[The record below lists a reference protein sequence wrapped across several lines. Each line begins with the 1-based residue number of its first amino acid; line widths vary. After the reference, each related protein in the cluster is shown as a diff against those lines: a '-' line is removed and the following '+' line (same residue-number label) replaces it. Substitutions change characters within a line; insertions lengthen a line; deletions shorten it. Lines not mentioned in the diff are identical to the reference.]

1 MRQLIQFLVRY
12 RNFLLFLF
20 LEILSLILLFRF
32 NDYQQGILF
41 SSANRIN
48 GKLYTFREAVSGYFA
63 LRENNTE
70 LLRLNSEMELRIARL
85 EESLQNAGLTEG
97 QLKAA
102 DRYEYIQAKVI
113 KNSVSQ
119 LRNHLTLNV
128 GRQDGVAEGMGVCNH
143 LGIVGVVSV
152 CSDHFSVVIPVLNP
166 DISFSCIVAGS
177 NSIGSLNWKGGDTR
191 FAWLEE
197 LPDYAFWA
205 IGDTVVTSGFSDA
218 FPSGIPVGVIH
229 SIEKKSNSSFNR
241 SRVRL
246 FTGFE
251 SLADVRVIAQFLRDE
266 RLDLEKEFKQ

>member
-1 MRQLIQFLVRY
+1 MRQLIHFLVRY
-12 RNFLLFLF
+12 RNFFLFLF

-32 NDYQQGILF
+32 NDYQQGVLF

-48 GKLYTFREAVSGYFA
+48 GKLYTFREAVSGFFA

-70 LLRLNSEMELRIARL
+70 LLRINSEMELKIARL
-85 EESLQNAGLTEG
+85 EESLRKAGLEEE

-102 DRYEYIQAKVI
+102 GSYEFIHARVI

-119 LRNHLTLNV
+119 LRNYLTLNV
-128 GRQDGVAEGMGVCNH
+128 GKLDGVAEGMGVCNH

-166 DISFSCIVAGS
+166 DISFSCIVSGS
-177 NSIGSLNWKGGDTR
+177 NSVGSLNWKGEDTR

-205 IGDTVVTSGFSDA
+205 VGDTVVTSGFSDA
-218 FPSGIPVGVIH
+218 FPYGIPVGVIE
-229 SIEKKSNSSFNR
+229 SIERKSNSSFHR
-241 SRVRL
+241 SKVRL
-246 FTGFE
+246 FTTFE
-251 SLADVRVIAQFLRDE
+251 SLADVRVISHFLRE
-266 RLDLEKEFKQ
+266 EKLELEKELKQ

>member
-1 MRQLIQFLVRY
+1 MRQLIQFLARY
-12 RNFLLFLF
+12 RHFFQFLF
-20 LEILSLILLFRF
+20 LEILSLILLFSF
-32 NDYQQGILF
+32 NDYQQGVLF
-41 SSANRIN
+41 SSANRIY
-48 GKLYTFREAVSGYFA
+48 GKLYTYREAVSGYFA

-70 LLRLNSEMELRIARL
+70 LMRLNSEMELKIARL
-85 EESLQNAGLTEG
+85 EENLRNAGL
-97 QLKAA
+97 A
-102 DRYEYIQAKVI
+102 DEQQKEAGRYEYIQARVI

-119 LRNHLTLNV
+119 MRNYLTLNV
-128 GRQDGVAEGMGVCNH
+128 GSKDGVAKGMGVCNH

-152 CSDHFSVVIPVLNP
+152 CSEHFSVVIPVLNP
-166 DISFSCIVAGS
+166 DISFSCLVAGS

-229 SIEKKSNSSFNR
+229 SIEKKNNSSFHR
-241 SRVRL
+241 SSVRL

-251 SLADVRVIAQFLRDE
+251 SLADVRVISQFLRDE
-266 RLDLEKEFKQ
+266 RLELEKELEQ

>member
-229 SIEKKSNSSFNR
+229 GIEKKSNSSFNR